1 MYMNIFIVFKLQ
13 FYKLH
18 YITYL
23 SKEVDIILD
32 VYKSICCTLVQEE
45 VNLSSLHHKEEKD
58 MTQLFHI
65 DIHIMK
71 TKVDALLD
79 STSQYNFIEAH

>member
-1 MYMNIFIVFKLQ
+1 MFKLQ

-18 YITYL
+18 YITYS

-32 VYKSICCTLVQEE
+32 VYKSTLCTPVQKE
-45 VNLSSLHHKEEKD
+45 VNLSSLHHKEEKE

-65 DIHIMK
+65 NIHIMK

-79 STSQYNFIEAH
+79 STSQYNLIEAH